1 MEADINTDLGKQFHD
16 SFGPVPVHPLAAFNP
31 HPACGT
37 GKPLPSPRGKSSC
50 PPAASGARSR
60 CCCAVASRRPHI
72 SLITVSKCRCTDQVA
87 ERICRTITRSVCR
100 LPAPIGQ
107 LLNQEPHHLQV
118 LLRWFI
124 RPGSRA
130 AGRYASLRIATQPS
144 VDNDLWRRH
153 PIFRLGRRDRC
164 RVAGRPYAPACRSQS
179 ASLRDPVAWRALRF
193 EGNEDTIAR
202 GYQRRGSACLRTRR
216 LCQRSHTGM
225 STFRRS

>member
-72 SLITVSKCRCTDQVA
+72 SLITVSKCRRTDQVA

-100 LPAPIGQ
+100 LPAPIGR

-124 RPGSRA
+124 QPGSHA
-130 AGRYASLRIATQPS
+130 AGRYANLRIATQPS
-144 VDNDLWRRH
+144 VDDDLWRRH

-164 RVAGRPYAPACRSQS
+164 RVAGRPYAPAYRSQS
-179 ASLRDPVAWRALRF
+179 ASLPDPVAWRALRF
-193 EGNEDTIAR
+193 EGNEGHHRA
-202 GYQRRGSACLRTRR
+202 GLSASRVCVSATRR
-216 LCQRSHTGM
+216 LCQRSHTRM